1 MSHLVIPCISRRGW
15 FNREILIVTETAEPK
30 PDVARSLIQTLRV
43 HVQMGDS
50 EFSSVHWD
58 SPPPSS
64 LPDTSEPNHIH
75 NSNLIAT
82 SPPTTSVPPDMD
94 PLQAPPSNEHT
105 LICVIFLWLRLK
117 ANCSMYR
124 LHRKKQMG
132 QKMRMCRILSRLK
145 YASSLTRRLLM

>member
-1 MSHLVIPCISRRGW
+1 MSHLVIPCISSRRS
-15 FNREILIVTETAEPK
+15 NRVILIVTEKAAHQPSLTYSTNLIPK
-30 PDVARSLIQTLRV
+30 FKPCVSNF
-43 HVQMGDS
+43 HMGDS

-105 LICVIFLWLRLK
+105 LICVLFPMAVIET
-117 ANCSMYR
+117 NCSMYR
-124 LHRKKQMG
+124 LRRKKQME
-132 QKMRMCRILSRLK
+132 QKMRMYRILSRLK
-145 YASSLTRRLLM
+145 YASSL